1 MLTESQ
7 LFLESIE
14 DYALIRLNADGL
26 IQSCN
31 KATHIITGYSCHELY
46 NQPVST
52 LYTREDQERK
62 RSTDELLATLK
73 VGKLSSESWKSK
85 KDGSQYWC
93 TMSLTPIYNQQ
104 QEHVGF
110 ALVLKDITAK
120 KLSELEVRKR
130 EERFRLMVEGVRD
143 YAIFMLDPTGH
154 ILTWNDGA
162 QRVKGYAPNEI
173 MGKHFSIFYTGEDL
187 ESGKPKR
194 ELEIAIKT
202 GKYEEEGWRVRKN
215 GSVFWANVVITALSN
230 EYNEFIGFSKVTRD
244 LSERR
249 REEEMLRQSE
259 ERYRLLVEQV
269 RDYGIFMLDEK
280 GRIISWNEGARRM
293 KGYEPKEIL
302 GKYFSIF
309 YPEED
314 KLNER
319 PAQELKVAREQGK
332 YEEEGWRVRKDG
344 TVFWA
349 SVVITAIFN
358 SKGIF
363 LGFAKVT
370 RDLTERKE
378 AEIALLES
386 SKNYKL
392 LADKL
397 KEANTSLAEA
407 NKELEEFTSIVS
419 HDLQEPVRTV
429 KSFLVLIE
437 KKLSEGALNIEELKT
452 YISKAINASN
462 RMRELISNLLEYAQL
477 SKEEV
482 ANENINVHELIADV
496 MQNLKS
502 NIEATDAI
510 IKINIEAET
519 VRGDRIQLMQLIQN
533 LLTNSLKF
541 VDSKIPEIVIQCGYE
556 KDQVLFSVQDNGIG
570 VARESKEKIFD
581 IFRREYAAK
590 SYPGTGIGLSICKKI
605 VDRHKGKIWL
615 ESEPG
620 NGTIFYFTID
630 NHNQEF

>member
-1 MLTESQ
+1 
-7 LFLESIE
+7 
-14 DYALIRLNADGL
+14 
-26 IQSCN
+26 
-31 KATHIITGYSCHELY
+31 
-46 NQPVST
+46 
-52 LYTREDQERK
+52 
-62 RSTDELLATLK
+62 
-73 VGKLSSESWKSK
+73 
-85 KDGSQYWC
+85 
-93 TMSLTPIYNQQ
+93 
-104 QEHVGF
+104 
-110 ALVLKDITAK
+110 
-120 KLSELEVRKR
+120 
-130 EERFRLMVEGVRD
+130 
-143 YAIFMLDPTGH
+143 
-154 ILTWNDGA
+154 
-162 QRVKGYAPNEI
+162 
-173 MGKHFSIFYTGEDL
+173 
-187 ESGKPKR
+187 
-194 ELEIAIKT
+194 
-202 GKYEEEGWRVRKN
+202 
-215 GSVFWANVVITALSN
+215 LSN
-230 EYNEFIGFSKVTRD
+230 EYNELIGFSKVTRD

-249 REEEMLRQSE
+249 REEEVLRQSE

-293 KGYEPKEIL
+293 KGYEPTEIL

-314 KLNER
+314 KLNDR

-363 LGFAKVT
+363 LGYAKVT

-386 SKNYKL
+386 SRKYKL

-397 KEANTSLAEA
+397 KETNSSLAEA
-407 NKELEEFTSIVS
+407 NKELGEFTSIVS

-437 KKLSEGALNIEELKT
+437 KKLSDKALNIDELKT
-452 YISKAINASN
+452 YISKAINASS

-482 ANENINVHELIADV
+482 ANENINVHEMVADV
-496 MQNLKS
+496 LQNLKS

-510 IKINIEAET
+510 ITINIKSET
-519 VRGDRIQLMQLIQN
+519 VIGDRIQLMQLIQN

-541 VDSKIPEIVIQCGYE
+541 VENKIPEIVIENRYE
-556 KDQVLFSVQDNGIG
+556 KEHLLFSVKDNGIG
-570 VARESKEKIFD
+570 IATESKDKIFD

-590 SYPGTGIGLSICKKI
+590 AYPGTGIGLSICKKI
-605 VDRHKGKIWL
+605 VDRHKGKIWF
-615 ESEPG
+615 ESERG
-620 NGTIFYFTID
+620 NGTTFYFTID
-630 NHNQEF
+630 NTNHEF